1 MKNKIILAS
10 LLVGSLAY
18 GQIQLQNTPSTTI
31 GDENPF
37 LDASKFNNFDNNV
50 GKGLYFPTTDLKTWE
65 FKTNSINPGK
75 FKNYFDGMIVYNTGE
90 GTPTTEASKGGIRKN
105 LTRGFYYFKNPNQTF
120 PTGSVAN
127 GEWVKIGDSVSQD
140 GQEWVYNPTNKRIEL
155 KRSGTAP
162 FTNKVYYDENG
173 GLKNLDFDSYE
184 SYDTETS
191 QWDTKLSNIKGRSY
205 NWKRSDNIDEFID
218 KYGQKQ
224 KTSSSE
230 LFLVDEQPFSGNIL
244 VNNKSFGIQ
253 TKKEN
258 MANYRFMT
266 GLSGAAH
273 HQGNGDA
280 TYLIGNSSWASIS
293 HGTSTGYI
301 VGARAQVNNNAENVN
316 RLMAFNG
323 YVVVDPSAKSISN
336 VSGIAVSNS
345 YVSNSQARVNSQ
357 IGVYAGAALNTGANP
372 TITSAYGFYC
382 DGFNGQ
388 GTATIGKH
396 YGLYVNNINR
406 ASENYAIYTNLG
418 TVRFGDNVGIGVDAP
433 TEKLEVAGRVKA
445 TSFAG
450 TNGATLFPD
459 YVFQKYYTGT
469 SRLKADYNFK
479 TLSQVEDFVKTNG
492 HLPGYK
498 SAAEIK
504 KQGYIDLM
512 ATQLTNVEKIEELYL
527 HLLEKDKEVKAL
539 KAKNEELETRLEQ
552 IEKLLK

>member
-173 GLKNLDFDSYE
+173 GLKQLDFE
-184 SYDTETS
+184 SYTDTTGLTEDYNSFYSVNYKKASNVSNLWRYSQNEPTTKTNMRGVFLVDKDETLTNFNINNYVTGTLIDKEYTGVLNTVSGLKAYVRNDAPGETS
-191 QWDTKLSNIKGRSY
+191 ETTGFESFNILNQGSVNVLRSMHAINRIATAKNIGTILGYSTNNDIGGNGGSITQLIGARSY
-205 NWKRSDNIDEFID
+205 NTYRGSKTIGEDTGFDVGGQTLQDIGLFNID
-218 KYGQKQ
+218 K
-224 KTSSSE
+224 
-230 LFLVDEQPFSGNIL
+230 
-244 VNNKSFGIQ
+244 
-253 TKKEN
+253 
-258 MANYRFMT
+258 
-266 GLSGAAH
+266 
-273 HQGNGDA
+273 
-280 TYLIGNSSWASIS
+280 LIGFKY
-293 HGTSTGYI
+293 TG
-301 VGARAQVNNNAENVN
+301 VGGFFTNNFKVKEH
-316 RLMAFNG
+316 
-323 YVVVDPSAKSISN
+323 Y
-336 VSGIAVSNS
+336 GI
-345 YVSNSQARVNSQ
+345 Y
-357 IGVYAGAALNTGANP
+357 LNT
-372 TITSAYGFYC
+372 
-382 DGFNGQ
+382 
-388 GTATIGKH
+388 
-396 YGLYVNNINR
+396 INR
-406 ASENYAIYTNLG
+406 GSDKNYAIYTNLG
-418 TVRFGDNVGIGVDAP
+418 TVRFGDNVGIGVDTP

-469 SRLKADYNFK
+469 SSLKADYSFK

-492 HLPGYK
+492 HLPGYL
-498 SAAEIK
+498 SASKIK
-504 KQGYIDLM
+504 EQGYIDLM

-527 HLLEKDKEVKAL
+527 HSIEQDKAL
-539 KAKNEELETRLEQ
+539 KAKDAEIKELKERLSK
-552 IEKLLK
+552 IEALLSK